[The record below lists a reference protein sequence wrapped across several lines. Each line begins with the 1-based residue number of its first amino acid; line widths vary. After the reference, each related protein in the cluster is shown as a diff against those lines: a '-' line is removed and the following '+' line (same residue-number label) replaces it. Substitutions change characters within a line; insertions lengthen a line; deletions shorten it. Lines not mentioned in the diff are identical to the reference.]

1 MALLDLQ
8 KSREYLLRFD
18 SLGALLN
25 PLQLVTSDVTMSQLP
40 HHLLFVSFYVLESNS
55 LHAEDRPTH
64 GKQNRAG
71 PPPFLVS
78 NEQNLAW
85 FQLLTNMKKKNQKAA
100 TSRLTVSLH
109 PRDRGPVL
117 INETIYSPS
126 PREGTRF

>member
-85 FQLLTNMKKKNQKAA
+85 FQLLTNMKKKIKKPQHRA
-100 TSRLTVSLH
+100 
-109 PRDRGPVL
+109 
-117 INETIYSPS
+117 SPF
-126 PREGTRF
+126 RCIQGTGARS